1 MRKFLVLLFLIGVWL
16 LLSGLYK
23 TLILFFGAIS
33 VIIVMFVMSEME
45 RKDGY
50 NIKVNLK
57 VFSAFRYF
65 FYLIKEISKSNF
77 TVAKLL
83 LSRKIILNQ
92 KFIHVPF
99 SQNSEVGQVV
109 FANSITLTP
118 GTVTV
123 ELENEKFLVHA
134 LNADDSTAN
143 ELSTMNKRVVEIEK

>member
-1 MRKFLVLLFLIGVWL
+1 
-16 LLSGLYK
+16 
-23 TLILFFGAIS
+23 
-33 VIIVMFVMSEME
+33 MSEMK

-57 VFSAFRYF
+57 VFSAFSYF

-83 LSRKIILNQ
+83 LSKKISLNQ

-123 ELENEKFLVHA
+123 ELEDEKFLVHA
-134 LNADDSTAN
+134 LNVDDSTAN
-143 ELSTMNKRVVEIEK
+143 ELSNMNKRVVEIEK